1 MVSVFIPLYMR
12 ILQVIDQLNVGGAE
26 RVLVDLSN
34 ILFAHGH
41 SVEVLTLV
49 RSGQLRAQLHVNIPF
64 HNLNR
69 TTKLSISALYR
80 CHRICS
86 RYDVVHVHLRYNFRY
101 VGLAKWLFRG
111 NYSVLLHDHFGD
123 IENDT
128 QVPFGLGFFLR
139 RNTWFAGVSKPLV
152 DWAIQII
159 GLERKNTFLLSN
171 IIVRNELSEAKEGN
185 RTGDV
190 KLLHVSNFREAKH
203 HAFAIKLIAGLKDE
217 IPVDV
222 HFIGQVIDP
231 NYFDKI
237 VEQIDNYELTSTIN
251 IRHDCQDVQAI
262 MHDFDLAFHTAY
274 QESGPLV
281 LIEYLAQQLP
291 FVAYKTGEVA
301 TQIQQ
306 VIPEFFVE
314 DFEIAHWIDRIKF
327 VLENKDSFGP
337 RMASAFE
344 SLYSSE
350 AYYQKCLAIYNC
362 MLHGEQR

>member
-1 MVSVFIPLYMR
+1 MVSVFIPPYMR

-34 ILFAHGH
+34 ILYEHGH
-41 SVEVLTLV
+41 SIEVLSLV
-49 RSGQLRAQLHVNIPF
+49 RPGKLRDQLHYSIPF
-64 HNLNR
+64 LNLDRINKFNFI
-69 TTKLSISALYR
+69 TLYR
-80 CHRICS
+80 CHLVCS
-86 RYDVVHVHLRYNFRY
+86 RFDIVHVHLRYNYRY
-101 VGLAKWLFRG
+101 VALAKWIFRG
-111 NYSVLLHDHFGD
+111 KYLLVLHDHDGELNNLP
-123 IENDT
+123 I
-128 QVPFGLGFFLR
+128 GLKFFLR
-139 RNTWFAGVSKPLV
+139 RNGWYLGVCKPIV
-152 DWAIQII
+152 NWAIKNAK
-159 GLERKNTFLLSN
+159 LEQTHVYYLPN
-171 IIVRNELSEAKEGN
+171 IVVKKETSISSTANASKIRIVL
-185 RTGDV
+185 
-190 KLLHVSNFREAKH
+190 VSNFRTLKNH
-203 HAFAIKLIAGLKDE
+203 SFAIQLLTHLKCIFD
-217 IPVDV
+217 IDV
-222 HFIGQVIDP
+222 RFIGTISDE
-231 NYFDKI
+231 NYLNSLVKLTKEVGLESSLIFDYNC
-237 VEQIDNYELTSTIN
+237 D
-251 IRHDCQDVQAI
+251 DVQGI
-262 MHDFDLAFHTAY
+262 LNKYDLAIHTSF

-327 VLENKDSFGP
+327 VLENKDSFSP